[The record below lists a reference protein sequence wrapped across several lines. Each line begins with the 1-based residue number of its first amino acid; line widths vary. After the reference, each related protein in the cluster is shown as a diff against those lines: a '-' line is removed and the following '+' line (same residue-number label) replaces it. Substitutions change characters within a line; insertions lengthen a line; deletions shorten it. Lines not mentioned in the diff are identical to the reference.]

1 MKILNFGS
9 CNIDHVYSLD
19 HIVAIGE
26 TETTHKMEI
35 FPGGKGLNQSIALAR
50 AGAHVYHAG
59 CVGNDSE
66 ILTDILSQNG
76 VDLSFLTRVDATNGH
91 AVIQVSA
98 AGENSIFIYPGSNEM
113 ITKPMIDS
121 VLEHF
126 ETGDMILLQNEI
138 SHVDYLV
145 KRAYEKG
152 MCVVLNPSPF
162 NERVKKIDLSMISY
176 LVLNEIEAKEYSG
189 KSDYQENIHYFRKAY
204 PELKVMLTLGANGC
218 VYFDKEREVHH
229 GAYEV
234 EAVDTTAAGDTF
246 TGYFVAELSRG
257 TDYPQILRIASGASA
272 LAVSRAGAAP
282 SIPSYG
288 EVLEALPG
296 MKFRKKTGHNDYLR
310 EEIDLYIQEHLRDAS
325 LDELAARLGY
335 SATYTGNTVKRLTG
349 QTFSKLLQ
357 SKRLNLAVKLLT
369 ETEISIGEIID
380 IVGYKNESFFRD
392 VFKAKYGKKP
402 LEYRKTSV
410 FR

>member
-19 HIVAIGE
+19 HIVAVGE
-26 TETTHKMEI
+26 TETTNKVEL

-50 AGAHVYHAG
+50 AGARVYHAG
-59 CVGNDSE
+59 CVGHDSD

-76 VDLSFLTRVDATNGH
+76 VDLSFLTKVDETNGH

-98 AGENSIFIYPGSNEM
+98 VGENSIFIYPGSNEM
-113 ITKPMIDS
+113 ITKPLIDD
-121 VLEHF
+121 VLAHF
-126 ETGDMILLQNEI
+126 EKGDMLLLQNEI
-138 SHVDYLV
+138 SHVDYIV
-145 KRAYEKG
+145 ERAHEKG
-152 MCVVLNPSPF
+152 MCVLLNPSPF
-162 NERVKKIDLSMISY
+162 NERISKIDLRMISY
-176 LVLNEIEAKEYSG
+176 LILNEIEAKEYSG
-189 KSDYQENIHYFRKAY
+189 KSDYQENIHYFRKNY
-204 PELKVMLTLGANGC
+204 PNLKVMLTLGANGC
-218 VYFDKEREVHH
+218 VYFDKDREVHH
-229 GAYEV
+229 GAYEIEV
-234 EAVDTTAAGDTF
+234 VDTTAAGDTF
-246 TGYFVAELSRG
+246 TGYFAAELSRG
-257 TDYPQILRIASGASA
+257 TDYSQILRIASGASA

-282 SIPSYG
+282 SIPTYA
-288 EVLEALPG
+288 EVLEALPD
-296 MKFRKKTGHNDYLR
+296 MRLRKKTGHNDHLR
-310 EEIDLYIQEHLRDAS
+310 AEIDLYMQEHLRDAS

-335 SATYTGNTVKRLTG
+335 STTYTGNTVKRLTG

-357 SKRLNLAVKLLT
+357 AKRLTLAVKLLT
-369 ETEISIGEIID
+369 ETEIPVGEIID